1 MRLARLFWKENSQF
15 CLIFHP
21 ILWKRWQ
28 IRVARVQTWKIL
40 WNKTISQTSVKES
53 KSVNHWR
60 FPFLFPLWSISDVES
75 SSWKMSLADSASLSL
90 AFRKIQ
96 GQFDSVFTPFMQQTP
111 KFQPNCQL
119 WSVFKPSHVG
129 PGTSANLPRLCGKC
143 RGPNASK
150 LPDHFPQ
157 CSSSGM
163 RFRDSKFS
171 TWGKVTNH
179 SF

>member
-1 MRLARLFWKENSQF
+1 
-15 CLIFHP
+15 
-21 ILWKRWQ
+21 
-28 IRVARVQTWKIL
+28 
-40 WNKTISQTSVKES
+40 
-53 KSVNHWR
+53 
-60 FPFLFPLWSISDVES
+60 
-75 SSWKMSLADSASLSL
+75 MSLADPASLSL

-157 CSSSGM
+157 CSSSGK
-163 RFRDSKFS
+163 RFEISYL
-171 TWGKVTNH
+171 GKVTNY

>member
-1 MRLARLFWKENSQF
+1 MSCFGRWRQARRFWKVNSQF
-15 CLIFHP
+15 CLLFHP
-21 ILWKRWQ
+21 IVWKHWQ

-40 WNKTISQTSVKES
+40 FPEILWNIIFRNRITTVTLGTSITGV
-53 KSVNHWR
+53 
-60 FPFLFPLWSISDVES
+60 SDVES
-75 SSWKMSLADSASLSL
+75 SRKMSLADPASLSL

-96 GQFDSVFTPFMQQTP
+96 GQFDSVFTPFMQQKP

-119 WSVFKPSHVG
+119 WSAFKPSHV

-157 CSSSGM
+157 CSSSGKWCESNK
-163 RFRDSKFS
+163 RL
-171 TWGKVTNH
+171 
-179 SF
+179 